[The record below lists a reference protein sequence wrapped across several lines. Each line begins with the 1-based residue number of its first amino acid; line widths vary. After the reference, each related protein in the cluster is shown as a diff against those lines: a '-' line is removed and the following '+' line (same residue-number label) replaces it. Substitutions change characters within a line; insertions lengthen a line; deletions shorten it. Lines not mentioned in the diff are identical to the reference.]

1 MDDLKNDNKTHF
13 PNSALQ
19 RRDLIKLGA
28 GVVASALTGSV
39 ASVEAGGGIQNQVP
53 VPPPGSPPS
62 DEWRPHTGP
71 GYKYTANRYGG
82 DGPMDESTRKIV
94 ELGHGFKDSNVSS
107 SVIRAVK
114 RAMAGS
120 CSSWFARFEG
130 EPCCLAAR

>member
-1 MDDLKNDNKTHF
+1 MDDLKNDNKTRF
-13 PNSALQ
+13 QNSAMR

-53 VPPPGSPPS
+53 VPPPGSPPP

-82 DGPMDESTRKIV
+82 NGPMDDTTKKIV
-94 ELGHGFKDSNVSS
+94 EFVHKYKESDMSPAVVKAVNRTMVDSIAS
-107 SVIRAVK
+107 
-114 RAMAGS
+114 
-120 CSSWFARFEG
+120 
-130 EPCCLAAR
+130 